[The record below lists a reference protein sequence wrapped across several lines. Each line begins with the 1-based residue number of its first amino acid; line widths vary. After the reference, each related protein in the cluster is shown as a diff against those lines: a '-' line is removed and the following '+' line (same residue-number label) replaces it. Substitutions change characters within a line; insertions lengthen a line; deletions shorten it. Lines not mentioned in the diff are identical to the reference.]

1 MSNNVLSVTELT
13 KSIKLLLEDNFPR
26 LWVEGEI
33 SNYIQHTSGH
43 KYFTLKDENAQIRCV
58 MWKGMGRYLSFE
70 PENGMKVKACGQV
83 TVYEKSGQYQLVVST
98 MQPAGV
104 GELEIAF
111 QQLKMK
117 LEKEGLFDEHH
128 KKPIP
133 QYPEKIGVITSP
145 TGAAIRDI
153 IDIISRRAP
162 WVEIVIRP
170 TLVQGEG
177 ASADIVEAINEFNSF
192 KEVDLL
198 IVGRGG
204 GSIEDLWPFNEESTA
219 RAIFSSEL
227 PVISAVGHQ
236 VDFTI
241 ADFVAD
247 LRAPTPSAAA
257 EMAVPD
263 GSELKGHFVERY
275 RRLCQIQFDN
285 IQSGK
290 DRLKGLTARYGLRK
304 PMEIITTRTQRLD
317 ELTQSFHKTASYM
330 IEKFKSRLSVLTSR
344 LESASPV
351 NIMNRGY
358 AYVSS
363 PVTGVNI
370 KSYVEVAIGDEVD
383 ARLYKGG
390 FTAGVTKIRG
400 DN

>member
-117 LEKEGLFDEHH
+117 LEKEGLFDESR

-133 QYPEKIGVITSP
+133 EYPEKIGVITSP

-177 ASADIVEAINEFNSF
+177 ASSDIVEAINEFNSF

-383 ARLYKGG
+383 VRLYKGG

>member
-117 LEKEGLFDEHH
+117 LEKEGLFDESH

-133 QYPEKIGVITSP
+133 EYPEKIGVITSP

-170 TLVQGEG
+170 TLVQGEE
-177 ASADIVEAINEFNSF
+177 ASSDIVEAINEFNSF

-383 ARLYKGG
+383 VRLYKGG

>member
-1 MSNNVLSVTELT
+1 MADKILSVTELT
-13 KSIKLLLEDNFPR
+13 KSIKLLLEDNFPKI
-26 LWVEGEI
+26 WVEGEI

-58 MWKGMGRYLSFE
+58 MWKGMGRYLFFE

-98 MQPAGV
+98 MQPAGI

-117 LEKEGLFDEHH
+117 LEKEGLFDESH

-133 QYPEKIGVITSP
+133 EYPEKIGVVTSP

-153 IDIISRRAP
+153 IDIIGRRAP
-162 WVEIVIRP
+162 WVEIIIRP
-170 TLVQGEG
+170 ALVQGEG
-177 ASADIVEAINEFNSF
+177 ASADIAEAIDEFNSF
-192 KEVDLL
+192 GEVDLL

-204 GSIEDLWPFNEESTA
+204 GSLEDLWPFNEEKTA
-219 RAIFSSEL
+219 RAIFGSEL

-257 EMAVPD
+257 QMAVPD
-263 GSELKGHFVERY
+263 GSELKSHFIESY
-275 RRLCQIQFDN
+275 RRLSQIQLDN
-285 IQSGK
+285 IQSCK
-290 DRLKGLTARYGLRK
+290 DRLKGLTARYGFRK
-304 PMEIITTRTQRLD
+304 PMEIVATRTQRLD
-317 ELTQSFHKTASYM
+317 ELNQSFHKTASYM
-330 IEKFKSRLSVLTSR
+330 IERFKNPLSVFASR
-344 LESASPV
+344 LESASPK

-363 PVTGVNI
+363 PLTGVNI
-370 KSYVEVAIGDEVD
+370 KSYSEVAVGDEVD
-383 ARLYKGG
+383 VRLYKGG
-390 FTAGVTKIRG
+390 FTAGVKKTRG